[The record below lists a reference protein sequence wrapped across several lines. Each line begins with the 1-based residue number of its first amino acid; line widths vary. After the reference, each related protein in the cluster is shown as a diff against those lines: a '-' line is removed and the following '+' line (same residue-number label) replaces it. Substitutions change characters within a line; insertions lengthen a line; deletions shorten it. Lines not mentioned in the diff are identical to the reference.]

1 MRQLH
6 AQPSSRLVRQLTDAG
21 FIQENIDWMQDYLDP
36 AGKDD
41 TGLLEQA
48 RRQDPMTLLPEQ
60 RRHCSNLL
68 KGLITQENVDLRKRT
83 AKAFYAVF
91 GTDLSGE
98 AIMQACPWNNL
109 SNQLISLGSALDPAA
124 ALALYANAW
133 QGASNLREYLLKA
146 KPEEIEKALE
156 LCGGPQ
162 DPARTVLA
170 CLWLNQ
176 KGPAAKG
183 LLKALLGGQD
193 GHRWAVEAVQE
204 GVIALLPR
212 MAPNLLSGDL
222 QQLSGYIRRGEAA
235 PLPKLTGKVSNLYT
249 SLPGAFGGMCFLAM
263 EAAPELP
270 RQMRDAL
277 RGLKQEG
284 KLHHGA
290 GTFQYDGW
298 AIWL

>member
-60 RRHCSNLL
+60 RWHCSNLL

-124 ALALYANAW
+124 ALA
-133 QGASNLREYLLKA
+133 RRT
-146 KPEEIEKALE
+146 
-156 LCGGPQ
+156 CGNICSRPGRRRSKRPWSCAAAPRTRPGPCW
-162 DPARTVLA
+162 PACGST
-170 CLWLNQ
+170 
-176 KGPAAKG
+176 
-183 LLKALLGGQD
+183 
-193 GHRWAVEAVQE
+193 
-204 GVIALLPR
+204 
-212 MAPNLLSGDL
+212 
-222 QQLSGYIRRGEAA
+222 RRG
-235 PLPKLTGKVSNLYT
+235 PP
-249 SLPGAFGGMCFLAM
+249 
-263 EAAPELP
+263 P
-270 RQMRDAL
+270 RVC
-277 RGLKQEG
+277 
-284 KLHHGA
+284 
-290 GTFQYDGW
+290 
-298 AIWL
+298 